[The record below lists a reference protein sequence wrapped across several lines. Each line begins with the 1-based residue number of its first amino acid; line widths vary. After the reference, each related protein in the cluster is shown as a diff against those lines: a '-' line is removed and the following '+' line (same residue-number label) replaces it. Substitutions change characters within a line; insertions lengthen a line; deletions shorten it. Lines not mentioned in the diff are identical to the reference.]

1 MWLRRPA
8 QILFALF
15 LLLPFPA
22 LIAPHVSDDPVAWAY
37 RVYHPFMY
45 RYPAVF
51 GAHINLDLQARSKLG
66 QSLEVAR
73 LMIEHW

>member
-1 MWLRRPA
+1 MRRNRLA
-8 QILFALF
+8 QIL
-15 LLLPFPA
+15 LLLLMLPVPA

-51 GAHINLDLQARSKLG
+51 GAHTNVDLQARSRFG
-66 QSLEVAR
+66 QSLKVAQ
-73 LMIEHW
+73 LMTEYW